1 MNVAESLKLP
11 SVNYVLPNPLYCN
24 DPMIVHHFVK
34 NNKLYF
40 SCVRESVNLWWF
52 IWVPGGHIGVDY
64 SYIFNCHSVLG
75 LCAKGQVKVSHILSL
90 LIQVSKQAVAMVTG
104 WHVECSPH
112 NWHVIQSFLSCIAIL
127 LQSSALEMEGWQ
139 ASAVVIVLSVSAAL
153 WSGLYQLDQRH
164 LNRYSSSL
172 PGHCASDWLTLGRQ
186 LNSSY
191 CILPI
196 HQFEHAGRHLVN
208 RLSPFLSWHTWWST
222 SSVLAMCNML
232 DISPSACWD
241 AWSPCHRG

>member
-1 MNVAESLKLP
+1 M
-11 SVNYVLPNPLYCN
+11 
-24 DPMIVHHFVK
+24 
-34 NNKLYF
+34 
-40 SCVRESVNLWWF
+40 
-52 IWVPGGHIGVDY
+52 
-64 SYIFNCHSVLG
+64 
-75 LCAKGQVKVSHILSL
+75 
-90 LIQVSKQAVAMVTG
+90 SKQAAAMVTG
-104 WHVECSPH
+104 WHVECLPH
-112 NWHVIQSFLSCIAIL
+112 NLHVIQSFLSCIAIL
-127 LQSSALEMEGWQ
+127 LQSSVLEMHVFAYG
-139 ASAVVIVLSVSAAL
+139 
-153 WSGLYQLDQRH
+153 GLTGKFSSNSISWVYQLYSELDQRH